1 MPALPKIKGYFPLR
15 LLLPSSATTTPSNP
29 LETSESQSP
38 KDSYYTTFC
47 FLKENVNKTGHSNS
61 STLFVTN
68 CPSVPGIPTQ
78 TFLRALFQRFGDVE
92 TVVVVPN
99 PRRGAGGGGGAMADD
114 TENVSAAKLWTD
126 TVQSSLASSDGRF
139 VNESGES
146 CGKFAHVQFTSG
158 TELKRAL
165 KMMTRG
171 ENAVVFASTDLEAL
185 RETETTTEETDG
197 LVVGAEALLQRYQSR
212 IMSRTDLTHNC
223 NQVMLAFETME
234 EEAQRQRD
242 ETAAQ
247 EQQVDADG
255 FITVSYGAPT
265 VGSKLDLDNDAGGRN
280 LANFEDNNKA
290 GYGRKVKLG
299 SRKRKKQS
307 QGDITRGSV
316 ELQDFYRFQS
326 RENKKRGVQEL
337 RQRFE
342 QDLEKVKRM
351 KDQKK
356 MRVS

>member
-1 MPALPKIKGYFPLR
+1 MG
-15 LLLPSSATTTPSNP
+15 T
-29 LETSESQSP
+29 
-38 KDSYYTTFC
+38 
-47 FLKENVNKTGHSNS
+47 
-61 STLFVTN
+61 
-68 CPSVPGIPTQ
+68 
-78 TFLRALFQRFGDVE
+78 
-92 TVVVVPN
+92 
-99 PRRGAGGGGGAMADD
+99 DD
-114 TENVSAAKLWTD
+114 TEVSAAKLWND

-139 VNESGES
+139 INESGES

-171 ENAVVFASTDLEAL
+171 ENAVVFASDDLEAL
-185 RETETTTEETDG
+185 RETETTDG
-197 LVVGAEALLQRYQSR
+197 LVGAGALLQRYQSR

-265 VGSKLDLDNDAGGRN
+265 VGSKLDLDNDAGGRD
-280 LANFEDNNKA
+280 LANFGDGDKG
-290 GYGRKVKLG
+290 GYGRKQKLG

-356 MRVS
+356 MRVR